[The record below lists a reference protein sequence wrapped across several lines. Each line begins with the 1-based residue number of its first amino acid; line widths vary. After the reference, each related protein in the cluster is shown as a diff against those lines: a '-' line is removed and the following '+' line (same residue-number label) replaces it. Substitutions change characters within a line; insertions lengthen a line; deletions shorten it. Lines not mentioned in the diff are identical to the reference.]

1 MDELWQEVSRW
12 LQEFFASDREFELP
26 VAFSMFAYLT
36 FGITGSLAGLKR
48 GYDIIGVFMLALLTA
63 GGGGLIRDGLLIS
76 RGPPALLTDGRYVV
90 IVVVAVVLTSLFHRF
105 VDRLNRTIAVI
116 DAIGLGAFAVHGV
129 QRSLE
134 AGLSVPA
141 SIFGGT
147 ITVVGGGLLRDIL
160 VREEPLLFK
169 PGQFYALV
177 AIGGCGLYV
186 ALTRYQVVPPIQAAF
201 ITIAAVFVVRMLA
214 IRYNWRTSALYRVPP
229 PPS

>member
-1 MDELWQEVSRW
+1 MDELWSA
-12 LQEFFASDREFELP
+12 LAEFFQSDREFELP
-26 VAFSMFAYLT
+26 IAFSMFAYLT

-90 IVVVAVVLTSLFHRF
+90 IVVAAVLLTSLFHRF

-186 ALTRYQVVPPIQAAF
+186 ALTHYHVVPAIQAAF

-229 PPS
+229 PPT